1 MLPPPNLLRQRLQ
14 LHCKTATNLIA
25 LKGLLPSRCGDPVV
39 DEAGAG
45 GGSGVGSSSDHA
57 ALQATPTKVLSAEA
71 AEATWS
77 ASKEK
82 LKEKMSPEAVA
93 EWDISHAVNDLA
105 RVAHNPGLA
114 HVRALQHVSR
124 YLATT
129 PRMGLLYKKPTTLAE
144 SYPVGWTDANYAP
157 SYNTGVDS
165 HKDNY
170 RSTSAYI
177 FTCNGTA
184 VTWRSRRQQVLATSS
199 CDSETYAAAAAA
211 KEAVHLRRLLA
222 MPDEASPPVVLLG
235 DNKSSI
241 KAAENGTD
249 KDRSKHIDVSAHF
262 LRERCRDGS
271 ICFFYVPGTENVSDM
286 LSKNLHT
293 PSFNK
298 FRAGMGVS

>member
-1 MLPPPNLLRQRLQ
+1 MAKFNFRARVGELLWITRV
-14 LHCKTATNLIA
+14 
-25 LKGLLPSRCGDPVV
+25 SRP
-39 DEAGAG
+39 
-45 GGSGVGSSSDHA
+45 
-57 ALQATPTKVLSAEA
+57 
-71 AEATWS
+71 
-77 ASKEK
+77 
-82 LKEKMSPEAVA
+82 
-93 EWDISHAVNDLA
+93 DISHAVNDLA

-157 SYNTGVDS
+157 SYNTGIDS

-222 MPDEASPPVVLLG
+222 MPDEASPPVILLG

-271 ICFFYVPGTENVSDM
+271 ICFFYVPGTENASDM

>member
-1 MLPPPNLLRQRLQ
+1 MN
-14 LHCKTATNLIA
+14 
-25 LKGLLPSRCGDPVV
+25 
-39 DEAGAG
+39 
-45 GGSGVGSSSDHA
+45 
-57 ALQATPTKVLSAEA
+57 
-71 AEATWS
+71 
-77 ASKEK
+77 
-82 LKEKMSPEAVA
+82 AV
-93 EWDISHAVNDLA
+93 EIL
-105 RVAHNPGLA
+105 
-114 HVRALQHVSR
+114 
-124 YLATT
+124 
-129 PRMGLLYKKPTTLAE
+129 
-144 SYPVGWTDANYAP
+144 
-157 SYNTGVDS
+157 
-165 HKDNY
+165 
-170 RSTSAYI
+170 
-177 FTCNGTA
+177 C
-184 VTWRSRRQQVLATSS
+184 
-199 CDSETYAAAAAA
+199 AAA

>member
-1 MLPPPNLLRQRLQ
+1 
-14 LHCKTATNLIA
+14 
-25 LKGLLPSRCGDPVV
+25 
-39 DEAGAG
+39 
-45 GGSGVGSSSDHA
+45 
-57 ALQATPTKVLSAEA
+57 
-71 AEATWS
+71 
-77 ASKEK
+77 
-82 LKEKMSPEAVA
+82 
-93 EWDISHAVNDLA
+93 
-105 RVAHNPGLA
+105 
-114 HVRALQHVSR
+114 
-124 YLATT
+124 
-129 PRMGLLYKKPTTLAE
+129 MGLLYEKPAALAE

-157 SYNTGVDS
+157 NYNAGVGS

-184 VTWRSRRQQVLATSS
+184 VTWRSRRQQVLVTSS
-199 CDSETYAAAAAA
+199 CNSETYAAAAAA

-222 MPDEASPPVVLLG
+222 MPDEVSPPVVLLG

-249 KDRSKHIDVSAHF
+249 KDRSKHIGVSAHF
-262 LRERCRDGS
+262 LRERCRGGY